1 MPNNQQGFDWKALKT
16 DPKMWMRLAMPS
28 KNGKY
33 LENVFKDK
41 ENPFEK
47 NNQAAVETLEKL
59 AAEGKLYLR
68 DFGRSRHFHK
78 VEKSGE
84 ELKLGA
90 QHEIKL
96 SNSTAGFGLS
106 VLMRMSRAY
115 FKWIGL
121 DGISNWFDGRLKRR
135 AEIKELNNRY
145 KEEYK
150 SLTKEEKKELKALRK
165 HEKNLKKLDEAKELS
180 NATKEEKKE
189 LKTLRKREENLKKL
203 DEAKV
208 RANATKKNLDAIR
221 GKETTETLEELEAML
236 AKADQRAA
244 DNRSPEK
251 EFARRAL
258 HDHEE
263 NLQKVGEARKN
274 ANEKK
279 KTLDALRG
287 KETTE
292 TLEQLEQM
300 LSNANQ
306 IEQRRG
312 GPLSANARKA
322 RKALRDYVK
331 SLRELEKTEK
341 KAEVTKKK
349 LDGTLGRKTTE
360 TVEQLKAML
369 SISPEEVNER
379 RAIRRH
385 VENLRKLAEAE
396 KKAEVTKQKQDEP
409 QNVDSPKTKGEMDSP
424 LSQPPTVEQKENTM
438 QPTLLGDQPV
448 QQIPPAPPLP
458 NQFAVNQTTQQE
470 IPGKTKE
477 ENEQGE
483 NTRDN
488 KITINGVELTEE
500 TINQFPPHVVE
511 AFRVIQQM
519 IVEMEAN
526 KQANQQTVQQNVEE
540 QLNENQ
546 PNELD
551 MGSIND
557 IVEQKIENTTVQ
569 QGIEEQLNEDQPNEL
584 DMGSI
589 NDIVEQPIEN
599 TDDQPEVTG
608 GTLEQ
613 IFSNNPVQPTADEKV
628 PDQEIDSLLK
638 NGADMEPEQV
648 NIQERHEDQAQMNLQ
663 ERLAAEKEAMDSV
676 ENWKDRLANTLFSH
690 EEGDVVKDYYENIK
704 DKPDGTYLLAG
715 TVCGLLSAG
724 SDPESKKQIMEGLLS
739 GKPLGNEYS
748 TRINESVAAYHN
760 AVEQMSRGNRDPMT
774 KLITDAAL
782 ELGRQASQEDGLSP
796 RHVMIGRMISNAMSL
811 ADENKLILNC
821 NEEQW
826 ATIRGAFQ
834 MSKLAERHHNA
845 KQYLGQEPM
854 DVSSKDGRKAVR
866 DLLMGNAI
874 ENLIKVGKYHGQ
886 QTTDVQLLMGSG
898 CLTVERLT
906 KMMSATQIRKGITE
920 ERVRDIME
928 MPNSFDSARTAKQ
941 LGEELL
947 SIAQEVSDF
956 YGRERQMDMQKQN
969 QPENEQQLNPA
980 QIM

>member
-1 MPNNQQGFDWKALKT
+1 MPNNQQGFDLKALKT

-78 VEKSGE
+78 VEKTGE

-96 SNSTAGFGLS
+96 SNSTAGLGLS

-135 AEIKELNNRY
+135 SEIKELNNRY

-150 SLTKEEKKELKALRK
+150 SLTKDEKKELKALRK
-165 HEKNLKKLDEAKELS
+165 QEENLKKLDEAKEL
-180 NATKEEKKE
+180 
-189 LKTLRKREENLKKL
+189 
-203 DEAKV
+203 
-208 RANATKKNLDAIR
+208 ANATKKNLDAIR

-258 HDHEE
+258 YDHEE

-448 QQIPPAPPLP
+448 QQIPPAPALP
-458 NQFAVNQTTQQE
+458 NQFAVKQTTQQE
-470 IPGKTKE
+470 IPGTKKE
-477 ENEQGE
+477 ENELGE

-519 IVEMEAN
+519 IVQMEAN

-557 IVEQKIENTTVQ
+557 IVEQQI
-569 QGIEEQLNEDQPNEL
+569 D
-584 DMGSI
+584 
-589 NDIVEQPIEN
+589 N
-599 TDDQPEVTG
+599 TDDQPEVTE
-608 GTLEQ
+608 GTMEK
-613 IFSNNPVQPTADEKV
+613 ISSNNPVQPTADEKV
-628 PDQEIDSLLK
+628 PDQEIDSPLK
-638 NGADMEPEQV
+638 NGADLEPNQV
-648 NIQERHEDQAQMNLQ
+648 NAQERPKDQAQKDLQ
-663 ERLAAEKEAMDSV
+663 ERLAAEKEAMDAV
-676 ENWKDRLANTLFSH
+676 QNWKDLVANSLFSH
-690 EEGDVVKDYYENIK
+690 EEGRSAKEFYQNVNKNNEAA
-704 DKPDGTYLLAG
+704 GAEYLTGAVFG
-715 TVCGLLSAG
+715 ILSNK
-724 SDPESKKQIMEGLLS
+724 SVNPEQKQQVMDALLS
-739 GKPLGNEYS
+739 GKPLGSE
-748 TRINESVAAYHN
+748 N
-760 AVEQMSRGNRDPMT
+760 A
-774 KLITDAAL
+774 KLIDDGITAYNDAIARKTSGNSERL
-782 ELGRQASQEDGLSP
+782 ENMLADSMRELGYQASRETTLSP
-796 RHVMIGRMISNAMSL
+796 RLVMIGRLLSNAAQMTNENNLELPIDEDEFSIVKGAGTL
-811 ADENKLILNC
+811 ADVAQKYHDARQRLGNDLENI
-821 NEEQW
+821 
-826 ATIRGAFQ
+826 
-834 MSKLAERHHNA
+834 
-845 KQYLGQEPM
+845 
-854 DVSSKDGRKAVR
+854 SSKENRGAVR
-866 DLLMGNAI
+866 DLLMGNAVEKMI
-874 ENLIKVGKYHGQ
+874 QQDKRLGQTITNAQMIMGKGLWEVKKLQTYTSDTATRRGIQPEDIQAILKKPNSTKALSIGTKIGNEVIKASVEDYNAAEKAMQKEMELGQ
-886 QTTDVQLLMGSG
+886 QENQ
-898 CLTVERLT
+898 VEINPI
-906 KMMSATQIRKGITE
+906 Q
-920 ERVRDIME
+920 
-928 MPNSFDSARTAKQ
+928 MP
-941 LGEELL
+941 
-947 SIAQEVSDF
+947 V
-956 YGRERQMDMQKQN
+956 
-969 QPENEQQLNPA
+969 
-980 QIM
+980 

>member
-1 MPNNQQGFDWKALKT
+1 MPNNQQGFDVNALKT

-28 KNGKY
+28 KNGEY

-47 NNQAAVETLEKL
+47 NTQAAVETIEKL

-68 DFGRSRHFHK
+68 EFGRSRHFQK
-78 VEKSGE
+78 VEKGDDG
-84 ELKLGA
+84 LKLGA

-96 SNSTAGFGLS
+96 SNSTADFGLS

-121 DGISNWFDGRLKRR
+121 DGISNWFDGRLKHRS
-135 AEIKELNNRY
+135 EIKELNNRY

-150 SLTKEEKKELKALRK
+150 SLTSEEKAELKALRK
-165 HEKNLKKLDEAKELS
+165 REK
-180 NATKEEKKE
+180 
-189 LKTLRKREENLKKL
+189 NLKKL

-208 RANATKKNLDAIR
+208 RANATKKDLDAIR

-236 AKADQRAA
+236 AKAEQRAA
-244 DNRSPEK
+244 DNQSPEK
-251 EFARRAL
+251 QFARRAL
-258 HDHEE
+258 LDHEE

-306 IEQRRG
+306 IEQRWG

-349 LDGTLGRKTTE
+349 LDGILGRKTTE

-369 SISPEEVNER
+369 GISPEEVNER

-458 NQFAVNQTTQQE
+458 NQFAVKQTTQQE
-470 IPGKTKE
+470 IPDTKKE

-500 TINQFPPHVVE
+500 TAKQFPPQIVE
-511 AFRVIQQM
+511 AFKLIQQH
-519 IVEMEAN
+519 INEKEA
-526 KQANQQTVQQNVEE
+526 KEKTNQQPV
-540 QLNENQ
+540 
-546 PNELD
+546 
-551 MGSIND
+551 
-557 IVEQKIENTTVQ
+557 
-569 QGIEEQLNEDQPNEL
+569 
-584 DMGSI
+584 
-589 NDIVEQPIEN
+589 
-599 TDDQPEVTG
+599 PEPLP
-608 GTLEQ
+608 LET
-613 IFSNNPVQPTADEKV
+613 QPTVDKKV
-628 PDQEIDSLLK
+628 PEQEMDAPLK
-638 NGADMEPEQV
+638 NGADLEAGQV
-648 NIQERHEDQAQMNLQ
+648 NIQQRPKDQAQKKLQ
-663 ERLAAEKEAMDSV
+663 ERLAAEKDAMDAV
-676 ENWKDRLANTLFSH
+676 QNWKDFVANSLFSH
-690 EEGDVVKDYYENIK
+690 EEGRSAKEFYQNVNKNNEAA
-704 DKPDGTYLLAG
+704 GAEYLTGAVFG
-715 TVCGLLSAG
+715 ILSNR
-724 SDPESKKQIMEGLLS
+724 SVNPEQKQQVMDALLS
-739 GKPLGNEYS
+739 GKPLGSE
-748 TRINESVAAYHN
+748 N
-760 AVEQMSRGNRDPMT
+760 A
-774 KLITDAAL
+774 KLIDDGIKAYNDAIARKTSGNPERL
-782 ELGRQASQEDGLSP
+782 VNMLADSMRELGHQASRETTLSP
-796 RHVMIGRMISNAMSL
+796 RLVMIGRLLSNAAQMTNEKNLELPIDEDEFSIVKGAGTL
-811 ADENKLILNC
+811 ADVALRYHDARQRLGNDLENI
-821 NEEQW
+821 
-826 ATIRGAFQ
+826 
-834 MSKLAERHHNA
+834 
-845 KQYLGQEPM
+845 
-854 DVSSKDGRKAVR
+854 SSKENRDAVR
-866 DLLMGNAI
+866 DLLMGNAVEKMI
-874 ENLIKVGKYHGQ
+874 QQDKRLGQTITNTQMIMGKGLWEVKKLQIYTSDTATRRGIQPEDIQAILKKPNSTKALGIGTKIVNEVVKASMEDYNAAEKSMQKEMKLGQ
-886 QTTDVQLLMGSG
+886 QENQA
-898 CLTVERLT
+898 EINPI
-906 KMMSATQIRKGITE
+906 Q
-920 ERVRDIME
+920 
-928 MPNSFDSARTAKQ
+928 MP
-941 LGEELL
+941 
-947 SIAQEVSDF
+947 V
-956 YGRERQMDMQKQN
+956 
-969 QPENEQQLNPA
+969 
-980 QIM
+980 

>member
-1 MPNNQQGFDWKALKT
+1 MPNNQQGFDLKALKT
-16 DPKMWMRLAMPS
+16 DPQMWMRLAMPS
-28 KNGKY
+28 KNGEY

-96 SNSTAGFGLS
+96 SNSTAGLGLS

-135 AEIKELNNRY
+135 SEIKELNNRY

-150 SLTKEEKKELKALRK
+150 SLTKDEKKELKALRK
-165 HEKNLKKLDEAKELS
+165 QEENLKKLDEAKEL
-180 NATKEEKKE
+180 
-189 LKTLRKREENLKKL
+189 
-203 DEAKV
+203 
-208 RANATKKNLDAIR
+208 ANATKKNLDAIR

-258 HDHEE
+258 YDHEE

-396 KKAEVTKQKQDEP
+396 KKAGVTKQKQDEF
-409 QNVDSPKTKGEMDSP
+409 QGVDTSKTKGEMDSP

-448 QQIPPAPPLP
+448 QQIPPAPALP
-458 NQFAVNQTTQQE
+458 NQFAVKQTTQQE
-470 IPGKTKE
+470 IPGTKKE
-477 ENEQGE
+477 ENELGE

-519 IVEMEAN
+519 IVQMEAN

-557 IVEQKIENTTVQ
+557 IVEQH
-569 QGIEEQLNEDQPNEL
+569 
-584 DMGSI
+584 
-589 NDIVEQPIEN
+589 IEN
-599 TDDQPEVTG
+599 TDDQPEVTE
-608 GTLEQ
+608 GTMEK
-613 IFSNNPVQPTADEKV
+613 ISSNNPVQPTADEKV
-628 PDQEIDSLLK
+628 PDQEIDSPLK
-638 NGADMEPEQV
+638 NGADLEPNQV
-648 NIQERHEDQAQMNLQ
+648 NAQERPKDQAQKDLQ
-663 ERLAAEKEAMDSV
+663 ERLAAEKEAMDAV
-676 ENWKDRLANTLFSH
+676 QNWKDLVANSLFSH
-690 EEGDVVKDYYENIK
+690 EEGRSAKEFYQNVNKNNEAA
-704 DKPDGTYLLAG
+704 GAEYLTGAVFG
-715 TVCGLLSAG
+715 ILSNK
-724 SDPESKKQIMEGLLS
+724 SVNPEQKQQVMDALLS
-739 GKPLGNEYS
+739 GKPLGSE
-748 TRINESVAAYHN
+748 N
-760 AVEQMSRGNRDPMT
+760 A
-774 KLITDAAL
+774 KLIDDGITAYNDAIARKTSGNSERL
-782 ELGRQASQEDGLSP
+782 ENMLADSMRELGYQASRETTLSP
-796 RHVMIGRMISNAMSL
+796 RLVMIGRLLSNAAQMTNENNLELPIDEDEFSIVKGAGTL
-811 ADENKLILNC
+811 ADVAQKYHDARQRLGNDLENI
-821 NEEQW
+821 
-826 ATIRGAFQ
+826 
-834 MSKLAERHHNA
+834 
-845 KQYLGQEPM
+845 
-854 DVSSKDGRKAVR
+854 SSKENRGAVR
-866 DLLMGNAI
+866 DLLMGNAVEKMI
-874 ENLIKVGKYHGQ
+874 QQDKRLGQTITNTQMIMGKGLWEVKKLQTYTSDTATRRGIQPEDIQAILKKPNSTKALGIGTKTVNEVVKASMEDYDTAEKAMQKEMELGQ
-886 QTTDVQLLMGSG
+886 QENQ
-898 CLTVERLT
+898 VEINPI
-906 KMMSATQIRKGITE
+906 Q
-920 ERVRDIME
+920 
-928 MPNSFDSARTAKQ
+928 MP
-941 LGEELL
+941 
-947 SIAQEVSDF
+947 V
-956 YGRERQMDMQKQN
+956 
-969 QPENEQQLNPA
+969 
-980 QIM
+980 

>member
-1 MPNNQQGFDWKALKT
+1 MPNNQQGFDLNALKT

-78 VEKSGE
+78 VEKTGE

-96 SNSTAGFGLS
+96 SNSTADFGLS

-135 AEIKELNNRY
+135 SEIKELNNRY

-150 SLTKEEKKELKALRK
+150 SLTSEEKAELKA
-165 HEKNLKKLDEAKELS
+165 
-180 NATKEEKKE
+180 
-189 LKTLRKREENLKKL
+189 LRKREENLKKL

-208 RANATKKNLDAIR
+208 RANATKKDLDAIR

-244 DNRSPEK
+244 DNQSPEK
-251 EFARRAL
+251 QFARRAL
-258 HDHEE
+258 YNHEE

-349 LDGTLGRKTTE
+349 LDETLGRETTE
-360 TVEQLKAML
+360 TIEQLKEML
-369 SISPEEVNER
+369 GISPEEVNER

-396 KKAEVTKQKQDEP
+396 RKAGVTKQKQDEL
-409 QNVDSPKTKGEMDSP
+409 QGVDTSKTKGEMDSP

-458 NQFAVNQTTQQE
+458 NQFAVKQTTQQE
-470 IPGKTKE
+470 IPDAKKE

-483 NTRDN
+483 KTRDN

-500 TINQFPPHVVE
+500 TAKQFPPQIVE
-511 AFRVIQQM
+511 AFKLIQQH
-519 IVEMEAN
+519 INEKEAKEKTNQQPVQESQQVVNEN
-526 KQANQQTVQQNVEE
+526 KQEGPLATEQTQVVEGPQVTE
-540 QLNENQ
+540 QVPKTQ
-546 PNELD
+546 PTE
-551 MGSIND
+551 
-557 IVEQKIENTTVQ
+557 T
-569 QGIEEQLNEDQPNEL
+569 
-584 DMGSI
+584 
-589 NDIVEQPIEN
+589 
-599 TDDQPEVTG
+599 
-608 GTLEQ
+608 EQ
-613 IFSNNPVQPTADEKV
+613 IFSNNPAQPTADEKV
-628 PDQEIDSLLK
+628 PDREIDSPLK
-638 NGADMEPEQV
+638 NGADLEPNQV
-648 NIQERHEDQAQMNLQ
+648 NAQERPEDQAQKKLQ
-663 ERLAAEKEAMDSV
+663 ERLAAEKEAMDAV
-676 ENWKDRLANTLFSH
+676 VNWQEWLSNTLFSN
-690 EEGDVVKDYYENIK
+690 EEVSAAKDYYNMIK
-704 DKPDGTYLLAG
+704 DKPDGQHLLAG
-715 TVCGLLSAG
+715 TVCGLLSTAG
-724 SDPESKKQIMEGLLS
+724 DPESKKQIMEGLLS
-739 GKPLGNEYS
+739 GKTLGNEHNS
-748 TRINESVAAYHN
+748 RINESVTAYNH
-760 AVEQMSRGNRDPMT
+760 AVEQMSQGNHEPMT
-774 KLITDAAL
+774 KLITNAAL
-782 ELGRQASQEDGLSP
+782 ELGQQASREDGLSP

-811 ADENKLILNC
+811 ADQHALRLKFND
-821 NEEQW
+821 EQW
-826 ATIRGAFQ
+826 ATIRGAAQ
-834 MSKLAERHHNA
+834 LSELAQRHYNA
-845 KQYLGQEPM
+845 KQLLGKENIDM
-854 DVSSKDGRKAVR
+854 TSKVDRNATR
-866 DLLMGNAI
+866 DLLMGNAVESLMQI
-874 ENLIKVGKYHGQ
+874 GKYHGQ
-886 QTTDVQLLMGSG
+886 QTTDIQILMGCG
-898 CLTVERLT
+898 CLTVDKLT
-906 KMMSATQIRKGITE
+906 KLMSTTQIRKDITE
-920 ERVRDIME
+920 DRVRDIME
-928 MPNSFDSARTAKQ
+928 MPKGFDSARMAKQ

-947 SIAQEVSDF
+947 AIAQGAINTNDRS
-956 YGRERQMDMQKQN
+956 RQMDMQKQN
-969 QPENEQQLNPA
+969 EPENEQQLDPA
-980 QIM
+980 QLQQAM

>member
-1 MPNNQQGFDWKALKT
+1 MPNNQQGFDLKALKT

-78 VEKSGE
+78 VEKTGE

-96 SNSTAGFGLS
+96 SNSTAGLGLS

-135 AEIKELNNRY
+135 SEIKELNNRY

-150 SLTKEEKKELKALRK
+150 SLTKDEKKELKALRK
-165 HEKNLKKLDEAKELS
+165 QEENLKKLDEAKEL
-180 NATKEEKKE
+180 
-189 LKTLRKREENLKKL
+189 
-203 DEAKV
+203 
-208 RANATKKNLDAIR
+208 ANATKKNLDAIR

-258 HDHEE
+258 YDHEE

-396 KKAEVTKQKQDEP
+396 KKAGVTKQKQDEP

-458 NQFAVNQTTQQE
+458 NQFAAKQTTQQE
-470 IPGKTKE
+470 IPNTKKE

-483 NTRDN
+483 KTRDN

-519 IVEMEAN
+519 IVQMEAN

-557 IVEQKIENTTVQ
+557 IVEQQI
-569 QGIEEQLNEDQPNEL
+569 D
-584 DMGSI
+584 
-589 NDIVEQPIEN
+589 N
-599 TDDQPEVTG
+599 TDDQPEVTE
-608 GTLEQ
+608 GTMEK
-613 IFSNNPVQPTADEKV
+613 ISSNNPVQPTADEKV
-628 PDQEIDSLLK
+628 PDQEIDSPLK
-638 NGADMEPEQV
+638 NGADLEPNQV
-648 NIQERHEDQAQMNLQ
+648 NAQERPKDQAQKDLQ
-663 ERLAAEKEAMDSV
+663 ERLAAEKEAMDAV
-676 ENWKDRLANTLFSH
+676 QNWKDLVANSLFSH
-690 EEGDVVKDYYENIK
+690 EEGRSAKEFYQNVNKNNEAA
-704 DKPDGTYLLAG
+704 GAEYLTGAVFG
-715 TVCGLLSAG
+715 ILSNK
-724 SDPESKKQIMEGLLS
+724 SVNPEQKQQVMDALLS
-739 GKPLGNEYS
+739 GKPLGSE
-748 TRINESVAAYHN
+748 N
-760 AVEQMSRGNRDPMT
+760 A
-774 KLITDAAL
+774 KLIDDGITAYNDAIARKTSGNSERL
-782 ELGRQASQEDGLSP
+782 ENMLADSMRELGYQASRETTLSP
-796 RHVMIGRMISNAMSL
+796 RLVMIGRLLSNAAQMTNENNLELPIDEDEFSIVKGAGTL
-811 ADENKLILNC
+811 ADVAQKYHDARQRLGNDLENI
-821 NEEQW
+821 
-826 ATIRGAFQ
+826 
-834 MSKLAERHHNA
+834 
-845 KQYLGQEPM
+845 
-854 DVSSKDGRKAVR
+854 SSKENRGAVR
-866 DLLMGNAI
+866 DLLMGNAVEKMI
-874 ENLIKVGKYHGQ
+874 QQDKRLGQTITNAQMIMGKGLWEVKKLQTYTSDTATRRGIQPEDIQAILKKPNSTKALGIGTKTINEVVKASMEDYNAAEKAMQKEMELGQ
-886 QTTDVQLLMGSG
+886 QENQ
-898 CLTVERLT
+898 VEINPI
-906 KMMSATQIRKGITE
+906 Q
-920 ERVRDIME
+920 
-928 MPNSFDSARTAKQ
+928 MP
-941 LGEELL
+941 
-947 SIAQEVSDF
+947 V
-956 YGRERQMDMQKQN
+956 
-969 QPENEQQLNPA
+969 
-980 QIM
+980 

>member
-1 MPNNQQGFDWKALKT
+1 MPNNQQGFDLKALKT

-78 VEKSGE
+78 VEKTGE

-135 AEIKELNNRY
+135 SEIKELNNRY

-150 SLTKEEKKELKALRK
+150 SLTSEEKAELKA
-165 HEKNLKKLDEAKELS
+165 
-180 NATKEEKKE
+180 
-189 LKTLRKREENLKKL
+189 LRKREENLKKL

-244 DNRSPEK
+244 DNQSPEK
-251 EFARRAL
+251 QFARRAL

-306 IEQRRG
+306 IEQSRG

-349 LDGTLGRKTTE
+349 LDETLGRKTTE

-369 SISPEEVNER
+369 GISPEEVNER

-458 NQFAVNQTTQQE
+458 NQFAAKQTTQQE
-470 IPGKTKE
+470 IPDTKKE

-483 NTRDN
+483 KTRDN

-500 TINQFPPHVVE
+500 TVKQFPPQIVE
-511 AFRVIQQM
+511 AFKLIQQH
-519 IVEMEAN
+519 INEKEAKEKTNQQPVPEPPPLETQPTVNEN
-526 KQANQQTVQQNVEE
+526 KQENPAVTEQTQGVVEPQVTE
-540 QLNENQ
+540 QVPQ
-546 PNELD
+546 PQPTET
-551 MGSIND
+551 
-557 IVEQKIENTTVQ
+557 EQV
-569 QGIEEQLNEDQPNEL
+569 
-584 DMGSI
+584 
-589 NDIVEQPIEN
+589 
-599 TDDQPEVTG
+599 
-608 GTLEQ
+608 
-613 IFSNNPVQPTADEKV
+613 FSNNPVQPTADEKV
-628 PDQEIDSLLK
+628 PDQEIDSPLK
-638 NGADMEPEQV
+638 NGADLEPNQV
-648 NIQERHEDQAQMNLQ
+648 NIQERHKDQAQKDLQ
-663 ERLAAEKEAMDSV
+663 ERLAAEKEAMDAV
-676 ENWKDRLANTLFSH
+676 QNWKDLVANSLFSH
-690 EEGDVVKDYYENIK
+690 EEGRSAKEFYQNVNKNNEAA
-704 DKPDGTYLLAG
+704 GAEYLTGAVFG
-715 TVCGLLSAG
+715 ILSNK
-724 SDPESKKQIMEGLLS
+724 SVNPEQKQQVMDALLS
-739 GKPLGNEYS
+739 GKPLGTE
-748 TRINESVAAYHN
+748 N
-760 AVEQMSRGNRDPMT
+760 A
-774 KLITDAAL
+774 KLIDDGIKAYNDAIARKTSGNPERL
-782 ELGRQASQEDGLSP
+782 VNMLADSMRELGYQASRETTLSP
-796 RHVMIGRMISNAMSL
+796 RLVMIGRLLSNAAQMTNENNLELPIDENEFDIVKGAGTL
-811 ADENKLILNC
+811 ADVAQKYHDARQRLGNDLENI
-821 NEEQW
+821 
-826 ATIRGAFQ
+826 
-834 MSKLAERHHNA
+834 
-845 KQYLGQEPM
+845 
-854 DVSSKDGRKAVR
+854 SSKENRGAVR
-866 DLLMGNAI
+866 DLLMGNAVEKMI
-874 ENLIKVGKYHGQ
+874 QQDKRLGQTITNTQVIMGKGLWEVKKLQTYTSDTATRRGIQPEDIQAILKKPNSTKALGIGTKTVNEVVKASMEDYDTAEKAMQKEMELGQ
-886 QTTDVQLLMGSG
+886 QENQ
-898 CLTVERLT
+898 VEIN
-906 KMMSATQIRKGITE
+906 SIQ
-920 ERVRDIME
+920 
-928 MPNSFDSARTAKQ
+928 MP
-941 LGEELL
+941 
-947 SIAQEVSDF
+947 V
-956 YGRERQMDMQKQN
+956 
-969 QPENEQQLNPA
+969 
-980 QIM
+980 

>member
-68 DFGRSRHFHK
+68 DFGRSRHFQK
-78 VEKSGE
+78 VEKGDDG
-84 ELKLGA
+84 LKLGA

-106 VLMRMSRAY
+106 VLMRLSRAY

-121 DGISNWFDGRLKRR
+121 ERISNWFDGRLKRR
-135 AEIKELNNRY
+135 AELNELNSRY

-150 SLTKEEKKELKALRK
+150 SLTKEQKKELKALRK
-165 HEKNLKKLDEAKELS
+165 HEKNLKKLEKFQKEVD
-180 NATKEEKKE
+180 
-189 LKTLRKREENLKKL
+189 KTQQEL
-203 DEAKV
+203 DE
-208 RANATKKNLDAIR
+208 
-221 GKETTETLEELEAML
+221 
-236 AKADQRAA
+236 
-244 DNRSPEK
+244 
-251 EFARRAL
+251 
-258 HDHEE
+258 
-263 NLQKVGEARKN
+263 
-274 ANEKK
+274 
-279 KTLDALRG
+279 LRG
-287 KETTE
+287 
-292 TLEQLEQM
+292 
-300 LSNANQ
+300 
-306 IEQRRG
+306 
-312 GPLSANARKA
+312 
-322 RKALRDYVK
+322 
-331 SLRELEKTEK
+331 
-341 KAEVTKKK
+341 
-349 LDGTLGRKTTE
+349 
-360 TVEQLKAML
+360 
-369 SISPEEVNER
+369 VN
-379 RAIRRH
+379 
-385 VENLRKLAEAE
+385 
-396 KKAEVTKQKQDEP
+396 
-409 QNVDSPKTKGEMDSP
+409 TKGEMDSP

-470 IPGKTKE
+470 IPGTTKE
-477 ENEQGE
+477 ENERGE

-488 KITINGVELTEE
+488 KITVNGVELTEE

-898 CLTVERLT
+898 CLTVESLT
-906 KMMSATQIRKGITE
+906 KMMSVTQIRKEITE

>member
-78 VEKSGE
+78 VEKTGE

-135 AEIKELNNRY
+135 SEIKELNNRY

-150 SLTKEEKKELKALRK
+150 SLTKDEKKELKALRK
-165 HEKNLKKLDEAKELS
+165 QEENLKKLDEAKEL
-180 NATKEEKKE
+180 
-189 LKTLRKREENLKKL
+189 
-203 DEAKV
+203 
-208 RANATKKNLDAIR
+208 ANATKKNLDAIR

-258 HDHEE
+258 YDHEE

-396 KKAEVTKQKQDEP
+396 KKAGVTKQKQDEF
-409 QNVDSPKTKGEMDSP
+409 QGVDTSKTKGEMDSP

-458 NQFAVNQTTQQE
+458 NQFAAKQTTQQE
-470 IPGKTKE
+470 IPNTKKE

-483 NTRDN
+483 KTRDN

-519 IVEMEAN
+519 IVQMEAN

-557 IVEQKIENTTVQ
+557 IVEQH
-569 QGIEEQLNEDQPNEL
+569 
-584 DMGSI
+584 
-589 NDIVEQPIEN
+589 IEN
-599 TDDQPEVTG
+599 TDDQPEVTE
-608 GTLEQ
+608 GTMEK
-613 IFSNNPVQPTADEKV
+613 ISSNNPVQPTADEKV
-628 PDQEIDSLLK
+628 PDQEIDSPLK
-638 NGADMEPEQV
+638 NGADLEPNQV
-648 NIQERHEDQAQMNLQ
+648 NAQERPKDQAQKDLQ
-663 ERLAAEKEAMDSV
+663 ERLAAEKEAMDAV
-676 ENWKDRLANTLFSH
+676 QNWKDLVANSLFSH
-690 EEGDVVKDYYENIK
+690 EEGRSAKEFYQNVNKNNEAA
-704 DKPDGTYLLAG
+704 GAEYLTGAVFG
-715 TVCGLLSAG
+715 ILSNK
-724 SDPESKKQIMEGLLS
+724 SVNPEQKQQVMDALLS
-739 GKPLGNEYS
+739 GKPLGSE
-748 TRINESVAAYHN
+748 N
-760 AVEQMSRGNRDPMT
+760 A
-774 KLITDAAL
+774 KLIDDGITAYNDAIARKTSGNSERL
-782 ELGRQASQEDGLSP
+782 ENMLADSMRELGYQASRETTLSP
-796 RHVMIGRMISNAMSL
+796 RLVMIGRLLSNAAQMTNENNLELPIDEDEFSIVKGAGTL
-811 ADENKLILNC
+811 ADVAQKYHDARQRLGNDLENI
-821 NEEQW
+821 
-826 ATIRGAFQ
+826 
-834 MSKLAERHHNA
+834 
-845 KQYLGQEPM
+845 
-854 DVSSKDGRKAVR
+854 SSKENRGAVR
-866 DLLMGNAI
+866 DLLMGNAVEKMI
-874 ENLIKVGKYHGQ
+874 QQDKRLGQTITNAQMIMGKGLWEVKKLQTYTSDTATRRGIQPEDIQAILKKPNSTKALGIGTKTVNEVVKASMEDYDTAEKAMQKEMELGQ
-886 QTTDVQLLMGSG
+886 QENQ
-898 CLTVERLT
+898 VEINPI
-906 KMMSATQIRKGITE
+906 Q
-920 ERVRDIME
+920 
-928 MPNSFDSARTAKQ
+928 MP
-941 LGEELL
+941 
-947 SIAQEVSDF
+947 V
-956 YGRERQMDMQKQN
+956 
-969 QPENEQQLNPA
+969 
-980 QIM
+980 